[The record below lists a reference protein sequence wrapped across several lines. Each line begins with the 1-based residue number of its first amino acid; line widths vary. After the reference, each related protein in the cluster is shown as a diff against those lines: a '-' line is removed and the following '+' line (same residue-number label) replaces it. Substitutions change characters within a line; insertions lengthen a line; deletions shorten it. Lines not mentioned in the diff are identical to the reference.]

1 MTLGPVRVMEG
12 GVALISLLCAVEVC
26 IYSMAKN
33 FTNFMN

>member
-26 IYSMAKN
+26 IYSIACVLYYS
-33 FTNFMN
+33 